1 MDRIKLGLWIAVI
14 VLLAATL
21 MSGRESYVVNVKNH
35 ELQKQVDSLES
46 VAKSKA
52 LVADMYKAE
61 ADSLAALKNEVHI
74 VYRDRIADVDTA
86 SMREYF
92 VSNYK
97 YGDSL
102 QVAKDLLDR
111 DRCLKVETIQREQIK
126 ALEKSNARLVSSNI
140 TYEKVIGRQN
150 DIIGSLNAKLAA
162 LESENVILK
171 DKIKS
176 KNKAILGLSGVSA
189 VLIALVLI

>member
-150 DIIGSLNAKLAA
+150 DIIGSLNDKLAA